1 MGTSLT
7 TALSSI
13 LIVTPYG
20 WAVVIGVSLI
30 AGLTASIKMNNF
42 IKKTT
47 EDIYDRTP
55 LFKGG
60 S

>member
-30 AGLTASIKMNNF
+30 TGLTASIKMNKF
-42 IKKTT
+42 MKKLLKH
-47 EDIYDRTP
+47 IR
-55 LFKGG
+55 
-60 S
+60 